1 MKKFW
6 RKLVV
11 CVSVFLICFIF
22 VPYTDAIAQEKAV
35 HELEEIVVTTTG
47 KMKALDTPAS
57 ISIIT
62 ARELEEMGVNNIMEA
77 LEKIPGIINKSSSND
92 KLVVRGMDG
101 GMAGNVVVLI
111 DGVPQRFGDS
121 FHNNLSSIPPSEIEK
136 IEVLRSAG
144 IAYGPGSSKGVISI
158 ITKKGKRD
166 KPVYFTASGSYGS
179 WNTYNLNTGVSGGI
193 NKWDYFINAADY
205 HTDGYV
211 DDKKENQDSVL
222 LKAGYNLSDKTR
234 IGISGNFMNYDR
246 DSAYGLWRYK
256 WQLDNY
262 RRDIHFPKSETDP
275 DLVWHNEKENDTQI
289 YALQVSHKDIKYS
302 ITSVLSYSNFDE
314 TYKNQKALYTSS
326 SSSRVYTEDSDQ
338 DTINFSLSGNYNFI
352 FETVNYILS
361 TGIVYDDID
370 FKNKRNYR
378 FDPSRDTGKYD
389 IDVGEKQ
396 YGLFWDNDFLFGKK
410 WALKIG
416 ARIDEVEVDYKDKA
430 SLTIDEDD
438 TMVGWC
444 IAPSYHLNEKGIIYI
459 SAGRNF
465 WFPTPQYYAW
475 AAAKGSPN
483 NKPEDLK
490 PEKILTYEIGYKHL
504 FHKAFNINLTGYYI
518 DYDDKFAGLYED
530 DDWMGYKNIG
540 KAEIQGIELEL
551 DGRVC
556 SFFGYRFSGT
566 YMNHEWKDGEV
577 RVYDHPSNERV
588 IRELDGKKIH
598 GIPDYSFIVG
608 LDFYPVERLKCRIDI
623 NTAGSYNI
631 DYMNRFKYGS
641 KTTVDATISYVWE
654 KWKFWLLGKNIFDED
669 VERAYNST
677 GRLTEANGELQTS
690 YYVQDGAYV
699 EGGVSYQF

>member
-6 RKLVV
+6 RKLLV
-11 CVSVFLICFIF
+11 CVSAFLICFIV
-22 VPYTDAIAQEKAV
+22 VPYTDVIAQEKAV
-35 HELEEIVVTTTG
+35 HELEEIVVTATG

-62 ARELEEMGVNNIMEA
+62 ARELEEMGVNNILEA
-77 LEKIPGIINKSSSND
+77 LEKIPGIINKSSSSEN
-92 KLVVRGMDG
+92 LVVRGMDG

-144 IAYGPGSSKGVISI
+144 IAYGPGSSKGVISV
-158 ITKKGKRD
+158 ITKKSKRD

-211 DDKKENQDSVL
+211 DDKKENQESVL
-222 LKAGYNLSDKTR
+222 LKAGYNLSNKTR

-302 ITSVLSYSNFDE
+302 INSVLSYSNFDE

-326 SSSRVYTEDSDQ
+326 SSSRVYTDDSDQ

-352 FETVNYILS
+352 FKTVNYIFS

-370 FKNKRNYR
+370 FKNKRDYR
-378 FDPSRDTGKYD
+378 FDPNRDTGKYD

-430 SLTIDEDD
+430 SLRVDEDD
-438 TMVGWC
+438 T
-444 IAPSYHLNEKGIIYI
+444 IIILN
-459 SAGRNF
+459 
-465 WFPTPQYYAW
+465 
-475 AAAKGSPN
+475 
-483 NKPEDLK
+483 
-490 PEKILTYEIGYKHL
+490 L
-504 FHKAFNINLTGYYI
+504 FI
-518 DYDDKFAGLYED
+518 
-530 DDWMGYKNIG
+530 
-540 KAEIQGIELEL
+540 
-551 DGRVC
+551 
-556 SFFGYRFSGT
+556 
-566 YMNHEWKDGEV
+566 
-577 RVYDHPSNERV
+577 
-588 IRELDGKKIH
+588 
-598 GIPDYSFIVG
+598 
-608 LDFYPVERLKCRIDI
+608 
-623 NTAGSYNI
+623 
-631 DYMNRFKYGS
+631 
-641 KTTVDATISYVWE
+641 
-654 KWKFWLLGKNIFDED
+654 
-669 VERAYNST
+669 
-677 GRLTEANGELQTS
+677 
-690 YYVQDGAYV
+690 
-699 EGGVSYQF
+699 